1 MNWDLIFQIGNFA
14 IGVIGV
20 IGGIGGVIFWRA
32 ARKEK
37 EAAAKEKE
45 ANAQAAS
52 IEAKG
57 KEIELVDTIMQKFEK
72 AVIGRM
78 DQGEAVRK
86 KEFDQLRTDLGG
98 QLSNIQTENR
108 KQNETIAAQNDRISE
123 QNDLLQDIKEYLNGG
138 FAAFEANKHA
148 QKTTKKAKKA

>member
-1 MNWDLIFQIGNFA
+1 MNWEILVEIGNFA
-14 IGVIGV
+14 VGIIGV
-20 IGGIGGVIFWRA
+20 IGGTAGVIFWRA

-45 ANAQAAS
+45 ANAQTAK
-52 IEAKG
+52 IEAMG
-57 KEIELVDTIMQKFEK
+57 KEADFAETMLQKFEK

-86 KEFDQLRTDLGG
+86 QEFDQLRTDLGG
-98 QLSNIQTENR
+98 QLTNLQAENR
-108 KQNETIAAQNDRISE
+108 SQNETLAA

-138 FAAFEANKHA
+138 FAAFEESKH
-148 QKTTKKAKKA
+148 KPKGRKK

>member
-1 MNWDLIFQIGNFA
+1 MNWELALRIGEFVIA
-14 IGVIGV
+14 VIGV
-20 IGGIGGVIFWRA
+20 VGGTAGVYYWKA
-32 ARKEK
+32 YK
-37 EAAAKEKE
+37 KEKE

-52 IEAKG
+52 IEAKA
-57 KEIELVDTIMQKFEK
+57 KEADLVDTILRKFEK
-72 AVIGRM
+72 VVIGHM

-98 QLSNIQTENR
+98 QLTSIQAENR
-108 KQNETIAAQNDRISE
+108 KQNETIAAQNDRIGE